1 MTLMAQLVLLC
12 LCASLLTEVAG
23 VLQRST
29 SHAEA
34 ETTSGT
40 AVSMGLELRVAEAN
54 KAVHKMAYFGQITVG
69 DPPQEFTVVFD
80 TGSANLIIPGS
91 GCNTEACTS
100 HRRFNMKASST
111 ARRVNCDGQEVDAD
125 LADEITITFGTG
137 EITGICVK
145 DQICVGSACSQGD
158 FISSLD
164 ETSQPFASFTFD
176 GVLGLA
182 LPSMAQ
188 SKEFSM
194 MSRMQSGSSLKK
206 SLFSVFLSDSN
217 EETSEVTFGAVKQ
230 EHMASEM
237 FWVDVTGTSGYWE
250 VRISDITIDS
260 KAQLLCE
267 DCRVAVDT
275 GTSQLAGP
283 SALMSSLRS
292 RVDVKPDCSNYHS
305 LPQLGFII
313 GGRILNLAPADYVD
327 KMGQTCSISM
337 MDLDVPPP
345 AGPLFIFGI
354 PFLQKYYTVYDPI
367 ASRVGFAVAK
377 HKGKQPEALLTF
389 DPDLASAG
397 APAKPASFLSTLRT
411 KARAP
416 LTAR

>member
-1 MTLMAQLVLLC
+1 MTLTAQLVLLF
-12 LCASLLTEVAG
+12 LCAGLRTEVAG
-23 VLQRST
+23 FLQRST
-29 SHAEA
+29 SKLESNS
-34 ETTSGT
+34 TSGT
-40 AVSMGLELRVAEAN
+40 AVSMGLELRFARSKV
-54 KAVHKMAYFGQITVG
+54 VHKMAYFGKITVG

-80 TGSANLIIPGS
+80 TGSGNLIVPGS
-91 GCNTEACTS
+91 DCNTPACTS

-137 EITGICVK
+137 QISGICVK
-145 DQICVGSACSQGD
+145 DQICVGSACSQGG

-164 ETSQPFASFTFD
+164 ETSQPFAAFTFD

-188 SKEFSM
+188 SSEFSM
-194 MSRMQSGSSLKK
+194 MSRMQAGSSLRQA
-206 SLFSVFLSDSN
+206 LFSVFLSDSS

-237 FWVDVTGTSGYWE
+237 FWVDVTGSAGYWE
-250 VRISDITIDS
+250 VRISDITVDG
-260 KAQLLCE
+260 KAQSLCE

-283 SALMSSLRS
+283 SHLMSSLRNK
-292 RVDVKPDCSNYHS
+292 VNVKTDCSNYDS

-313 GGRILNLAPADYVD
+313 GGRILNLAPSDYVD
-327 KMGQTCSISM
+327 KSKYCSISM

-345 AGPLFIFGI
+345 AGPLFVFGI

-367 ASRVGFAVAK
+367 ASRVGFAVAN
-377 HKGKQPEALLTF
+377 HKGRTPEALLTF
-389 DPDLASAG
+389 NPDLASAV
-397 APAKPASFLSTLRT
+397 APTKPASFLSTLRAN
-411 KARAP
+411 ARAP